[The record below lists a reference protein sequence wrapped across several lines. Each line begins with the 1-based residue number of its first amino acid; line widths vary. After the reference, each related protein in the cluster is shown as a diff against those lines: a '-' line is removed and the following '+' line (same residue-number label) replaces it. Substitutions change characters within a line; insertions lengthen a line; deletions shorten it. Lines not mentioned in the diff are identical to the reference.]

1 VDETN
6 KSRLPSVEE
15 SKKTNFSLITNSHSS
30 INPPNLVKIGLA
42 EFEIIG
48 LTEIVKNKIFK
59 NK

>member
-1 VDETN
+1 MKPIKVGC
-6 KSRLPSVEE
+6 RLLRN
-15 SKKTNFSLITNSHSS
+15 KKTNFSLITNSHSS
-30 INPPNLVKIGLA
+30 TNPRNLVKIGLT

>member
-1 VDETN
+1 MKPIKVGC
-6 KSRLPSVEE
+6 RLLRNQ
-15 SKKTNFSLITNSHSS
+15 KKTNFSLITNSHSS
-30 INPPNLVKIGLA
+30 INPPNLVKISLT